1 MKATVKLTVTAKGT
15 VNYNSNDS
23 NILEINSSGVIT
35 GKKAG
40 VAIIS
45 ITASGNENYKSS
57 STEVTVTVDHV
68 YNEVIVRDATCMEE
82 GEKTA
87 ICSVCGIKQEGS
99 TKAIPKLN
107 HVWNTDYTIDKEASC
122 TEKGEK
128 SLHCSVCD
136 EIKEDSVQSI
146 PETGHQN
153 TELRNKKEATC
164 TAEGYTGDTYC
175 KDCGAKLQ
183 TGKAI
188 AKKAHTWDAGKITQ
202 EATCVKTGI
211 KTYTCTVCKTTKT
224 EEVPATGTHK
234 NTELLQC
241 ERGNVH
247 GRGVYRRYVLQR
259 LWK

>member
-1 MKATVKLTVTAKGT
+1 
-15 VNYNSNDS
+15 
-23 NILEINSSGVIT
+23 
-35 GKKAG
+35 
-40 VAIIS
+40 
-45 ITASGNENYKSS
+45 
-57 STEVTVTVDHV
+57 
-68 YNEVIVRDATCMEE
+68 MEE

-99 TKAIPKLN
+99 TKALSAKLN

-153 TELRNKKEATC
+153 TELRNKKEANC

-175 KDCGAKLQ
+175 KDCGVKLQ

-224 EEVPATGTHK
+224 EK
-234 NTELLQC
+234 C
-241 ERGNVH
+241 SGN
-247 GRGVYRRYVLQR
+247 RKSQKYRAS
-259 LWK
+259 